1 MVYEEKE
8 ITLVAYNESAETISN
23 QISRLNNISKYL
35 LAEAKVQD
43 IVDVSFDTSDKNLF
57 QKHMS
62 LRIRKINGRCLFTLK
77 SNPVFDMSGTVKRDE
92 LELEWKP
99 DLFDKLIDALI
110 ASGIK
115 LPSNYVFDF
124 DWHKSMISL
133 GMNVLQ
139 ERHTN
144 RRAKDIFCEQMLV
157 AELAVDEVKYKYEQ
171 GDVFHR
177 EIEIESKSISG
188 DSMISIISKHL
199 VQKYPNA
206 LWTWM
211 LSKLE
216 LGMALQDLIIA
227 GNQEILDNK
236 KISQE
241 LYHQLNEHWKQKSE
255 LIQ

>member
-57 QKHMS
+57 QNHMS

-99 DLFDKLIDALI
+99 DSFDELVDALI

-115 LPSNYVFDF
+115 FPCNYAFDF
-124 DWHKSMISL
+124 DWYKSMNSL

-139 ERHTN
+139 ERHTK
-144 RRAKDIFCEQMLV
+144 RLAKEIFCK
-157 AELAVDEVKYKYEQ
+157 DDY
-171 GDVFHR
+171 
-177 EIEIESKSISG
+177 I
-188 DSMISIISKHL
+188 
-199 VQKYPNA
+199 N
-206 LWTWM
+206 
-211 LSKLE
+211 
-216 LGMALQDLIIA
+216 
-227 GNQEILDNK
+227 
-236 KISQE
+236 
-241 LYHQLNEHWKQKSE
+241 
-255 LIQ
+255 